1 MAFKK
6 LSHTPHGG
14 AGETYIN
21 PDQIA
26 EVTIEQTPANET
38 MARVTYVGG
47 SQSTFMNDAAKELVE
62 KVLARKADR
71 TY

>member
-6 LSHTPHGG
+6 LDHAPDGT

-21 PDQIA
+21 PDNIA
-26 EVTIEQTPANET
+26 EVTVEQTPVNET

-47 SQSTFMNDAAKELVE
+47 SQSTFIDAAAKELIE

-71 TY
+71 TH